1 VTINYKALGQILGGR
16 PNPLKLVVPT
26 APPAGDDAMRYAA
39 EPAPPRAPAIP
50 TQPAPQA
57 PPQPVDVLL
66 AALNAA
72 ADDACRAA
80 LIVAAPNTVRQE
92 LAGALAYREMTTVA
106 RNAPL
111 DALVVALDA
120 TADDGR
126 RGALLSAASPTVRA
140 ALAEQLFWR
149 NVTTDDAQQ
158 QYLGLLGLCE

>member
-26 APPAGDDAMRYAA
+26 QPHAMQREAV
-39 EPAPPRAPAIP
+39 PPRAAPVAIAV
-50 TQPAPQA
+50 QPAPEA

-66 AALNAA
+66 AALDGA

-92 LAGALAYREMTTVA
+92 LAGALAYRELTTDA

-111 DALVVALDA
+111 DARVVALDA
-120 TADDGR
+120 TADDAQR
-126 RGALLSAASPTVRA
+126 VALLSAASPTVRA

-158 QYLGLLGLCE
+158 QYLALLGVAE